1 MPTRSVVIESSLPI
15 DVDDDRDED
24 EDEDAKHSSVPAANK
39 EA

>member
-1 MPTRSVVIESSLPI
+1 MPTRSVVIESSLAI

>member
-1 MPTRSVVIESSLPI
+1 MESSLAI

>member
-1 MPTRSVVIESSLPI
+1 MESSLAI
-15 DVDDDRDED
+15 DVDDDHDED